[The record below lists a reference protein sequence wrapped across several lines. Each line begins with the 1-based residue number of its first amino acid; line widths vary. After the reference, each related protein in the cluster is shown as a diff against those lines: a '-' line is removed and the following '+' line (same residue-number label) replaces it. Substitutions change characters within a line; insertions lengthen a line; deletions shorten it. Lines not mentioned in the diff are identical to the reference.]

1 MFLPITLGVFLLGL
15 SVRLEGADAMTESA
29 GPEAA

>member
-1 MFLPITLGVFLLGL
+1 MFLPIKHGVFLLGL
-15 SVRLEGADAMTESA
+15 SVRPADADAMTELA